1 MSSQKAHEYK
11 ESLEKCYGIVQ
22 QSSAKGGARAIEIAD
37 KMGAHRTT
45 VHRYLNSLELTG
57 RIENRGGLWLAKT
70 GHAEQVPQ
78 LLEKEIVIELPLP
91 RKMLQPIT
99 ALELVA
105 REYEQ
110 YDDPELGALYRTII
124 EKERETRTIRIRGKN
139 VDDLDLQRI
148 GNLIQQAQDANS
160 NFKLDGFF
168 KKLMRRAQIN

>member
-1 MSSQKAHEYK
+1 MSSRKDHKIMERRDKIYK
-11 ESLEKCYGIVQ
+11 LVLQSGTKGI
-22 QSSAKGGARAIEIAD
+22 RAIEIAR
-37 KMGAHRTT
+37 KLGIHKTV
-45 VHRYLNSLELTG
+45 VHRDLDSLS
-57 RIENRGGLWLAKT
+57 IEGKVESDRGIWSAKT
-70 GHAEQVPQ
+70 KGQPTQ
-78 LLEKEIVIELPLP
+78 TCQPSEKEIEIELPLP